1 MTAPPN
7 AFASGRDL
15 VTLAPA
21 GTGDDEFSGSWGI
34 RVL

>member
-1 MTAPPN
+1 MTAPAN

-15 VTLAPA
+15 ITLGAA
-21 GTGDDEFSGSWGI
+21 GTEEDEFSGSWGI